1 MKITLN
7 PKLIAWAIVLIPM
20 LYCIGVSNW
29 EWYTSG
35 DFNACKTGV
44 CLIGSFA
51 TVLLFVFATFIGVV
65 WLFAAMNGEFEAT
78 TIELGKKGKTE
89 KDSLLLQELGKAEI
103 QKDKK
108 KADKVFKELKDRGH
122 FN

>member
-7 PKLIAWAIVLIPM
+7 PKLIAWAIVLIPL
-20 LYCIGVSNW
+20 LYCMVVSNW
-29 EWYTSG
+29 NWYTSG
-35 DFNACKTGV
+35 DFRACQTGV
-44 CLIGSFA
+44 CLIGSLA
-51 TVLLFVFATFIGVV
+51 TVLLFAFATLIGVV
-65 WLFAAMNGEFEAT
+65 WLFAAMNGEFESS
-78 TIELGKKGKTE
+78 TIELGKKGKSE

-103 QKDKK
+103 LKDKE